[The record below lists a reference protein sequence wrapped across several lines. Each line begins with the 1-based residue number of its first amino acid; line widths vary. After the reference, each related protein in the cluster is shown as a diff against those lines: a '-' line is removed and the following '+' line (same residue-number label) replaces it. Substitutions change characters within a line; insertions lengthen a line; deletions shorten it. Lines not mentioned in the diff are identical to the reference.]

1 MALCSFAE
9 CNAAEGAKP
18 VQQRRETC
26 VHVNRRTKLR
36 CCRFCAD
43 GGKTL
48 LSPSC
53 CVFVGWW
60 WVMAAWCKL
69 CGVCVVCVCLCVL
82 ANTPTWKRG
91 TKTGCCICCPSRKCP
106 APQFFSPSNLFLSTL
121 WTNLSVLADSSRQ
134 LLHFLFSP
142 FPSSLQ
148 ALPGQSIII
157 LQGSCNAEISGQNS
171 HFDSQNVF
179 FF

>member
-1 MALCSFAE
+1 MEQRLDVAFAVLL
-9 CNAAEGAKP
+9 A
-18 VQQRRETC
+18 C
-26 VHVNRRTKLR
+26 VPP
-36 CCRFCAD
+36 
-43 GGKTL
+43 
-48 LSPSC
+48 LS
-53 CVFVGWW
+53 
-60 WVMAAWCKL
+60 
-69 CGVCVVCVCLCVL
+69 
-82 ANTPTWKRG
+82 
-91 TKTGCCICCPSRKCP
+91 
-106 APQFFSPSNLFLSTL
+106 FFSPSNLFLSTL

-179 FF
+179 FFLSWSVCFEETEERITEKSLVVKKWETVFYF